1 MAWGMKNYT
10 IQLFG
15 SSIMEGRIGV
25 ERAADRWYELMRS
38 KLCESFPAT
47 CFAIYNGA
55 VGGESIR
62 ELMAHFDTDLE
73 GHTPDLCIA
82 MFCWNNFVLENGG
95 KRFVTVVEQRELM
108 DKFAGRLPKR
118 TKVVGVVSQPMIDK
132 WHFTYTAS
140 AYDEIR
146 KKYGGV
152 NAFHDIERELSR
164 TFFRERNIPFVDLT
178 AAMGAETEKYVLS
191 SDGIHLTPEGHR
203 LFAAEMCSMLEEIL
217 RADGCR

>member
-1 MAWGMKNYT
+1 MPWGMKNYT

-25 ERAADRWYELMRS
+25 ETAADRWYELMRS
-38 KLCESFPAT
+38 RLCEMFPAT

-62 ELMAHFDTDLE
+62 ELMAHFDSDLE

-82 MFCWNNFVLENGG
+82 MFCWNNFVLEDDG
-95 KRFVTVVEQRELM
+95 KRFVPVDEQKALM
-108 DKFAGRLPKR
+108 ERFAERLPKR

-132 WHFTYTAS
+132 RHFTYTAP

-164 TFFRERNIPFVDLT
+164 AFFRERSIPFLDLT
-178 AAMGAETEKYVLS
+178 AVMGDETEKYVLS
-191 SDGIHLTPEGHR
+191 SDGIHLTPGGHR
-203 LFAAEMCSMLEEIL
+203 LFASEMCKLLEGIL
-217 RADGCR
+217 REDGCL

>member
-1 MAWGMKNYT
+1 MKNYT

-25 ERAADRWYELMRS
+25 ERASDRWYELMRS
-38 KLCESFPAT
+38 KLSETFHAT

-62 ELMAHFDTDLE
+62 ELMAHFDGDLE

-82 MFCWNNFVLENGG
+82 MFCWNNFVLEDEM
-95 KRFVTVVEQRELM
+95 KRFVPLAEQRKLM
-108 DKFAGRLPKR
+108 ETFAAHLPKR

-132 WHFTYTAS
+132 YHYS
-140 AYDEIR
+140 YMVPAYDEIR

-152 NAFHDIERELSR
+152 NAFHDTERELSR
-164 TFFRERNIPFVDLT
+164 TFFRERGIPFVDLT
-178 AAMGAETEKYVLS
+178 AAMGDEPESYILP
-191 SDGIHLTPEGHR
+191 SDGIHLTPAGHR
-203 LFAAEMCSMLEEIL
+203 LFADEMCKMLEGIL
-217 RADGCR
+217 TIDGCR